1 MLKGLAILFIVFT
14 AVGVL
19 GFLANKVQLL
29 SPKTKKKFRFYFFF
43 FYGCFLVFS
52 NVIVL
57 YEQQYLNFAGIV
69 GIFIGLSF
77 IGIQIKEHKL
87 KKRSC

>member
-29 SPKTKKKFRFYFFF
+29 SAKTKKNSGFTSSFFMD
-43 FYGCFLVFS
+43 VF
-52 NVIVL
+52 
-57 YEQQYLNFAGIV
+57 
-69 GIFIGLSF
+69 
-77 IGIQIKEHKL
+77 
-87 KKRSC
+87 